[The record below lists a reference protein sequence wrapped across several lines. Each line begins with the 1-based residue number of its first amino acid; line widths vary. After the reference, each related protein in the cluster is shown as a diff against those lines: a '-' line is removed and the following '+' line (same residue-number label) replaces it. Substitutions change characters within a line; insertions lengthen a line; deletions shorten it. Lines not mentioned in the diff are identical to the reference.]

1 LDYSLEK
8 WLKLFLGMAW
18 RIWIIWI
25 IILDQA
31 LAIWDPD
38 L

>member
-8 WLKLFLGMAW
+8 WLKLFLDMAW

-25 IILDQA
+25 ILGSGPKGDN
-31 LAIWDPD
+31 LGS
-38 L
+38 